1 MTLSG
6 RRHRRPLRGA
16 TALAPRLRRG
26 FAKKPLASG
35 TGCARELPSYAALVF
50 NALSLVR
57 DTSVMSSVKDMYFW
71 LIGGTDAHAKNHS
84 LLIGAGDEV
93 RLAPPYEIGAAR
105 DQALKDGL
113 ARSIIVPLSQSLIA
127 HARERLASLAPVTS
141 RSPRLRKKSKTAP

>member
-35 TGCARELPSYAALVF
+35 TGCAREL
-50 NALSLVR
+50 
-57 DTSVMSSVKDMYFW
+57 K
-71 LIGGTDAHAKNHS
+71 
-84 LLIGAGDEV
+84 IGAHYDIRRVGLEDWHRVAQTCALEAEQV
-93 RLAPPYEIGAAR
+93 VGWVTEMGKALPDEIGAAR

-113 ARSIIVPLSQSLIA
+113 ARSIIVPLSQPLIA